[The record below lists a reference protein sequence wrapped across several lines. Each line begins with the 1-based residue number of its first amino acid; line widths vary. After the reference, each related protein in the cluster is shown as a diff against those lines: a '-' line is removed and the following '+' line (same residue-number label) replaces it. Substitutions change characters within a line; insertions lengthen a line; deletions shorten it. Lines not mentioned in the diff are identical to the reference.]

1 MAKKKTEKPAKPKK
15 PRPRQQKK
23 PPAAPLYAGTIAK
36 AITVY
41 GWFSRGCPRS
51 TVEEVTAWRAANI
64 RQEHVRNDKKV
75 AEGRPPN
82 GPIDAELTLA
92 QKRVM
97 ADTRK
102 IEAEVQ
108 YKEMRNAER
117 RGDMISLTAVQREG
131 AELVARIKE
140 RLLAAPDEFEN
151 RFPSEVRAQCK
162 ADFSEFIRQLLLE
175 VSRWTIG
182 GETVDDI
189 ILAVA
194 RRIEAERA
202 RHQAGGR

>member
-1 MAKKKTEKPAKPKK
+1 LRKGA
-15 PRPRQQKK
+15 
-23 PPAAPLYAGTIAK
+23 
-36 AITVY
+36 
-41 GWFSRGCPRS
+41 
-51 TVEEVTAWRAANI
+51 
-64 RQEHVRNDKKV
+64 
-75 AEGRPPN
+75 PPN